1 MQGTPFPECADGR
14 KIMLKKDF
22 LESMRDGQELSL
34 WQLAV
39 LTMQLSIPAI
49 MAQLSSIVMQYIDAS
64 MVGHLGSGEA
74 ASIGLMSSSTWMM
87 GGLSSAL
94 SVGFTVQVA
103 HFIGAKEE
111 DKARGIVRQGLA
123 VAVIFSCILLI
134 FGVLIHQKLP
144 LWLGGEEGIRENAAV
159 YFLIYCLS
167 LPVLQ
172 LNAMAGGM
180 LQCSGNMKVPS
191 MLHILMCILD
201 VLFNSVLIFDT
212 RTLVVFDSEITIP
225 GAGLGVLGA
234 ALGTSLAELVS
245 VAFMLYFLLA
255 RSPVLRLRKEERLA
269 FSKEQLIKAFRLS
282 LPVGFEQVVMCGA
295 QIMSTKIV
303 SPLGMAA
310 LAANS
315 FSVTAESLC
324 YMPGH
329 GIGMAATTLI
339 GQSVGAKREDITKRL
354 GWLTVGLGILVMTGT
369 GILLYIFAPWMI
381 GILSPDPEIRQM
393 GTCVLRIEAFAEPMY
408 AASIVASGVF
418 RGAGDTLI
426 PSCMNFFSMWVIRL
440 PLAAFLSKRYGLAGV
455 WIAMCIELCVRG
467 VLFLIRLCG
476 KRWRSFGQE
485 KVN

>member
-1 MQGTPFPECADGR
+1 
-14 KIMLKKDF
+14 MLKKDF

-34 WQLAV
+34 WQLTV

-87 GGLSSAL
+87 GGLCSAL

-111 DKARGIVRQGLA
+111 DKARGIVRQGL
-123 VAVIFSCILLI
+123 
-134 FGVLIHQKLP
+134 
-144 LWLGGEEGIRENAAV
+144 AV

-245 VAFMLYFLLA
+245 VAFMLYFCW
-255 RSPVLRLRKEERLA
+255 RVLR
-269 FSKEQLIKAFRLS
+269 
-282 LPVGFEQVVMCGA
+282 
-295 QIMSTKIV
+295 
-303 SPLGMAA
+303 
-310 LAANS
+310 
-315 FSVTAESLC
+315 FSVCE
-324 YMPGH
+324 
-329 GIGMAATTLI
+329 
-339 GQSVGAKREDITKRL
+339 KRR
-354 GWLTVGLGILVMTGT
+354 GWH
-369 GILLYIFAPWMI
+369 FQ
-381 GILSPDPEIRQM
+381 R
-393 GTCVLRIEAFAEPMY
+393 
-408 AASIVASGVF
+408 
-418 RGAGDTLI
+418 
-426 PSCMNFFSMWVIRL
+426 N
-440 PLAAFLSKRYGLAGV
+440 
-455 WIAMCIELCVRG
+455 
-467 VLFLIRLCG
+467 
-476 KRWRSFGQE
+476 
-485 KVN
+485 N